1 MRSLLFPLQGESLL
15 RICNIRWHIWKLKT
29 LSKVMARW
37 SQLNLVDRNMVYSKE
52 RKKHKTAHVADVMQS
67 SLTNEQNVSEIK
79 HRLKANISI
88 HCRNRNH
95 LVRFHFMQLY
105 DFVRCTSAVV
115 WIADRFSYN
124 SCFFLLLFFFFFRFC
139 IFLSSSAY
147 MCTLV

>member
-52 RKKHKTAHVADVMQS
+52 RKKTQDSTYCWCDA
-67 SLTNEQNVSEIK
+67 TNEQNVSEIK

-105 DFVRCTSAVV
+105 DFVCCTSAVV
-115 WIADRFSYN
+115 SIADRFSYN
-124 SCFFLLLFFFFFRFC
+124 SCFFC
-139 IFLSSSAY
+139 CSSSSFSGFVFFCRHQLICA
-147 MCTLV
+147 L